1 MSLKCF
7 MENGASAPA
16 SFDCSTSAGHLAAPN
31 AKYCGIKR
39 SGGSSIYFCVE
50 EPIPELGINKSSI
63 KETLACYNKTD
74 DPFELL
80 LKGEWCFCS
89 ADSCNDPN
97 VATSNTLEK
106 LIPLKV
112 INLPLSFTTH

>member
-1 MSLKCF
+1 MSLKCYLG
-7 MENGASAPA
+7 NGASAPA
-16 SFDCSTSAGHLAAPN
+16 SFDCSSASGSLAAPN
-31 AKYCGIKR
+31 AKYCAKITY
-39 SGGSSIYFCVE
+39 STSTSDYLCVD
-50 EPIPELGINKSSI
+50 EPTPELGLNKSTI

-74 DPFELL
+74 AP

-106 LIPLKV
+106 AIPLKV
-112 INLPLSFTTH
+112 IDVHIRFTTY